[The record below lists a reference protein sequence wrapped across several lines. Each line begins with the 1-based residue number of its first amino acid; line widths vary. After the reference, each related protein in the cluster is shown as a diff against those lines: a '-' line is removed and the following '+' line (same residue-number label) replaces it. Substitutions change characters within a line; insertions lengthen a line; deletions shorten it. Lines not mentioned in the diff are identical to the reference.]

1 MRIKERTIFIITISL
16 SLLSGLLYTTNQ
28 PVVFASTEPKG
39 VEVSPEILKTHVI
52 TLSETNPPRSE
63 DIDNLDVSAFYIKD
77 QLVKYGDVKEMEY
90 TVWGIPYRNISI
102 LFGDETNERIVVGA
116 HYDSF
121 LGLPGADDNASGV
134 AGLIELAR
142 LLSQAQLKRS
152 VELVAY
158 TLEEPPY
165 FRTPEMGSAVH
176 AKTLKE
182 NGVEVVVMMSLEMIG
197 YFTDEPNSQEYP
209 FSLMKLF
216 YPSTGNFIAVV
227 GNFSGFGIVRKTKRA
242 MKKVM
247 NLPVRSL
254 NAPGALAGVD
264 FSDHLAFWWYDYP
277 ALMITDT
284 AFYRNKA
291 YHTEN
296 DTWDRLDYERMS
308 EVVKGV
314 YNAVLEFSN
323 N

>member
-1 MRIKERTIFIITISL
+1 M
-16 SLLSGLLYTTNQ
+16 
-28 PVVFASTEPKG
+28 
-39 VEVSPEILKTHVI
+39 VSQEALKKHVI
-52 TLSETNPPRSE
+52 TFSEHNPPRGE
-63 DIDNLDVSAFYIKD
+63 DTDNLDVSALYIKE
-77 QLVKYGDVKEMEY
+77 QLVKYGDVREMEY

-121 LGLPGADDNASGV
+121 QGLPGADDNASGV
-134 AGLIELAR
+134 SGLIELAR
-142 LLSQAQLKRS
+142 LLSHTQLNRS

-182 NGVEVVVMMSLEMIG
+182 NGVDVVVMISLEMIG
-197 YFTDEPNSQEYP
+197 YFTDEPDGQEYP

-242 MKKVM
+242 MKKAM

-264 FSDHLAFWWYDYP
+264 FSDHLNFWKYDYP

-284 AFYRNKA
+284 AFFRNKA
-291 YHTEN
+291 YHTKN

-314 YNAVLEFSN
+314 YNAVLEFAN